1 MAIFKTCCCCI
12 SLRTGCIII
21 GVLEILAQIWNIS
34 VQKQVTGSVIGGTLI
49 AFVVSA
55 LLIYGAAKR
64 NRVFLWPWIVVSII
78 TLIILVIGLLLCVF
92 ASALIVDVFKAAESE
107 GKLSDEEMEQAQI
120 GLTTLVVLIAVS
132 ILIAIAILI
141 PLTLVVYSYVCELRE
156 EEVRQNNN
164 TNAPPKAYNLVP
176 V

>member
-1 MAIFKTCCCCI
+1 MAVFKSCCGCMT
-12 SLRTGCIII
+12 LRTGCIVI

-34 VQKQVTGSVIGGTLI
+34 VQRQVSGSLIGGTLI
-49 AFVVSA
+49 AFIASA

-64 NRVFLWPWIVVSII
+64 NRFLLWPWIVVNII

-92 ASALIVDVFKAAESE
+92 ASALIVDVFKAAEVE
-107 GKLSDEEMEQAQI
+107 GKMTDEEMAQAQI

-132 ILIAIAILI
+132 ILISIAILI
-141 PLTLVVYSYVCELRE
+141 PLTLVAYSYVCELRE
-156 EEVRQNNN
+156 EEERQNNN